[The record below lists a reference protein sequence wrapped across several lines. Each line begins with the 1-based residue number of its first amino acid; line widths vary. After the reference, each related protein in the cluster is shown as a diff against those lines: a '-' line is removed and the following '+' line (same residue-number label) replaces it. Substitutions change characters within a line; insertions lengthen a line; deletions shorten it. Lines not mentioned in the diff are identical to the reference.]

1 MKLIQQ
7 INEAAKTHLS
17 GDQMDRIADIMHDMI
32 SGGDVEDPHEAAHM
46 NLENIAGF
54 ETAADDVKEKVIG
67 HLITLYNQKYK

>member
-17 GDQMDRIADIMHDMI
+17 ADQMGRIVDSMHDMI
-32 SGGDVEDPHEAAHM
+32 SGGDVEDPYEAAHM